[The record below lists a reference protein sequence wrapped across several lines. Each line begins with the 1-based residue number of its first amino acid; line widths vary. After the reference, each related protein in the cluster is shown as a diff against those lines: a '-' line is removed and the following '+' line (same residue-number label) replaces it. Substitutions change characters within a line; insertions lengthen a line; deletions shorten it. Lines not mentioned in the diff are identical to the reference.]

1 MIKDVIPQRDFLILK
16 REEKER
22 ERVDGKRRR
31 RGDGKWK
38 LDLNRGLQVCC
49 VFQPA
54 FGCCAHPKAG

>member
-1 MIKDVIPQRDFLILK
+1 MIKDVIPQRDLLILK

-49 VFQPA
+49 VF
-54 FGCCAHPKAG
+54 